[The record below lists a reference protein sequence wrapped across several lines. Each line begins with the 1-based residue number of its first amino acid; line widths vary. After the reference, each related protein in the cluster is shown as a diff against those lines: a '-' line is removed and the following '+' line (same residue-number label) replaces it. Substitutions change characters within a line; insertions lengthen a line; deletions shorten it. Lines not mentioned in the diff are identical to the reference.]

1 MKIPLAKLLV
11 LLWMHL
17 RETLSHLNSSPTLTM
32 TGRWDVVVERK
43 EDWVE
48 NLPSVLLSERETTWR
63 RRLSE
68 ERDQVTSSSQPHI
81 LQLGFTQTMNSLP
94 DPSETLPS
102 EASIELLS
110 FPPSAKIK
118 FSF

>member
-32 TGRWDVVVERK
+32 NGRWDVVVERK

-68 ERDQVTSSSQPHI
+68 ERDQDFFFPTSYPPTRIHSNHELSSGSI
-81 LQLGFTQTMNSLP
+81 GN
-94 DPSETLPS
+94 
-102 EASIELLS
+102 ASQ
-110 FPPSAKIK
+110 
-118 FSF
+118 